1 VSTPDTGPSTGKAL
15 ARQEARARRRSQDLP
30 DPGAISDVV
39 LTWLGRPDGPQRV
52 TCYASYGTEPDTAAL
67 RIALADAGYEVLLPR
82 VVNDHLE
89 WVLDG
94 PETTTSTMGIDEPTG
109 PSVPLAPVRALLIP
123 ALAVTLAGDRL
134 GKGGGYY
141 DRVLST
147 VESSS
152 TVVAAIVHDSDITD
166 EIPCEPHDRRVDW
179 ILTPTRAINCSGTL
193 FETPDI

>member
-1 VSTPDTGPSTGKAL
+1 
-15 ARQEARARRRSQDLP
+15 
-30 DPGAISDVV
+30 
-39 LTWLGRPDGPQRV
+39 
-52 TCYASYGTEPDTAAL
+52 L